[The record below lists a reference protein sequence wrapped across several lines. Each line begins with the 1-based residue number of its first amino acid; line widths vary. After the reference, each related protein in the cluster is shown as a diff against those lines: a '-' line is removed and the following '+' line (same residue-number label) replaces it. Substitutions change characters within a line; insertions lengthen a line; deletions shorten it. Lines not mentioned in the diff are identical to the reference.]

1 MVNDVAN
8 PVINAT
14 LKKSFCRRVI
24 LRNISTFGRDGIR
37 HVKMN
42 IFNFKDQLVGD
53 YAEYIASFINLRDDR
68 IRAYIDSKLACFG
81 P

>member
-1 MVNDVAN
+1 
-8 PVINAT
+8 
-14 LKKSFCRRVI
+14 
-24 LRNISTFGRDGIR
+24 
-37 HVKMN
+37 MN